1 MSGRANYRDRP
12 AYHLVRRFVGELFD
26 LGFLS
31 ESSGPGLM
39 RTIGGVAAV
48 LLALGVL
55 LARGFIKRYAIAN
68 NPDMGGALAYHH
80 VALADHFFLIG
91 VTMWIVA
98 FVTVLIASS
107 LFPDETDFRVLMVL
121 PVSRRLIFA
130 AKLAALGCFVAI
142 FVVTAEVAL
151 FPLFSVTIISPHLDH
166 FPLVLFGAYLI
177 ASLAGGLFAG
187 VAVMAVQALLLLAV
201 PRRILSSTSAAVG
214 SLMLFGL
221 VASLPLLGR
230 FTARGTA
237 LESGA
242 RWLWAVPPAWFAGL
256 EQRLLGD
263 ERFTGLAIV
272 ALSAL
277 IGVCLVSAGAYLILY
292 RHFERVMVRPASRG
306 PAAAAS
312 SRAPGRAAPLRRPAF
327 TAVRQFTSMTLWRSP
342 LHQGVVAAI
351 AAIGVALV
359 VNSLIDLD
367 FRVAWDVSAPVWRRH
382 EVIHAV
388 VWAPFALVFVTAFAI
403 RASLLVP
410 IEPRANWVFRIT
422 ERPAFRLQQIDAAA
436 WTMRMIGVVLPAMLL
451 LPLQWFVFGPRALA
465 TTAVAVL
472 TGGLIVE
479 ILFLD
484 WRRIPFTCSY
494 LIGKGFVPL
503 VVLRGLLAFFLY
515 TTLGSALAHIARAA
529 PPAFGL
535 VIGVMLIGAIAG
547 LRRMRRS
554 SQEHVPLEFEDSLPT
569 ELSPLKL
576 TPD

>member
-1 MSGRANYRDRP
+1 MSGHPDYRDRP

-31 ESSGPGLM
+31 ESSGPGIA

-48 LLALGVL
+48 LLALGAL
-55 LARGFIKRYAIAN
+55 LARGFMTRYAMAN
-68 NPDMGGALAYHH
+68 DPHTGGPLVYHQ

-121 PVSRRLIFA
+121 PVSRRLIFGAKVA
-130 AKLAALGCFVAI
+130 AVGCFVAI
-142 FVVTAEVAL
+142 FVVTAEAAL
-151 FPLFSVTIISPHLDH
+151 FPLFTVTIISPHLDH
-166 FPLVLFGAYLI
+166 FPLALFGAYLI

-201 PRRILSSTSAAVG
+201 PRRILSSTSAAVS
-214 SLMLFGL
+214 SLMLFAL

-230 FTARGTA
+230 FTARGSA
-237 LESGA
+237 LEGGA
-242 RWLWAVPPAWFAGL
+242 GWLWAVPPAWFAGL
-256 EQRLLGD
+256 EQRILGD
-263 ERFTGLAIV
+263 ERFTGLATV

-277 IGVCLVSAGAYLILY
+277 VGVCIVSAGAYLILY
-292 RHFERVMVRPASRG
+292 RHFEQVMVRPAPRT
-306 PAAAAS
+306 PAASTASHAA
-312 SRAPGRAAPLRRPAF
+312 GRVAPLRRPAF
-327 TAVRQFTSMTLWRSP
+327 TAVRHFTSLTLRRSP
-342 LHQGVVAAI
+342 LHQGVLAAI

-359 VNSLIDLD
+359 VNSLIDID
-367 FRVAWDVSAPVWRRH
+367 FRVAWDVSAPVWRRN
-382 EVIHAV
+382 EVLHAV
-388 VWAPFALVFVTAFAI
+388 VWAPFPLVFVTAFAI

-410 IEPRANWVFRIT
+410 IEPRANWVFRMT

-436 WTMRMIGVVLPAMLL
+436 WTMRTIGVVLPAMLL
-451 LPLQWFVFGPRALA
+451 LPLQWFVLGPWALA
-465 TTAVAVL
+465 PTAVAVL
-472 TGGLIVE
+472 SGGLIVE
-479 ILFLD
+479 ILFLG

-515 TTLGSALAHIARAA
+515 TTLGSALAHIAYGA
-529 PPAFGL
+529 PPVFGI
-535 VIGVMLIGAIAG
+535 VIGVMLLAAIAG
-547 LRRMRRS
+547 LHRMRRG

-569 ELSPLKL
+569 EVSPLRL
-576 TPD
+576 TPY